1 MWDRR
6 TFMRAAGAGFAA
18 GLLPAGA
25 EALER
30 AEAII
35 ASACLKPDGKFGV
48 VLMSETGRIISALD
62 LPDRGHDVTQCLA
75 TGRLVAFA
83 RQPGT
88 FAVVL
93 SRQGE
98 GLATIASAP
107 GRHFYGHGVFSPDG
121 RLLYATEND
130 FDNAA
135 GIVGVY
141 DATDGF
147 HRVGEFAS
155 GGVGPHDL
163 LLSADGRYLCVA
175 NGGIQTHPDFGRTKL
190 NLSSMQPNL
199 AWIDRDNGTVIA
211 VQGLPDVLHQ
221 LSLRHLAAGRDERI
235 WVGAQYEGPQDQIVP
250 LVGAASPEDG
260 FAFAHLPDPVT
271 VQLANYVASIAALPG
286 GGEIAVT
293 SPIGNIAVILDE
305 TGRLLSVKA
314 LKNVSGVAGT
324 RAGFALSTGDGV
336 FRANQQAAAVM
347 PGVEFDNHLFL
358 AG

>member
-6 TFMRAAGAGFAA
+6 AFIKAAGAGFAA
-18 GLLPAGA
+18 ALVPAGA

-30 AEAII
+30 AEGVI

-48 VLMSETGRIISALD
+48 VLMSETGRIIASLE
-62 LPDRGHDVTQCLA
+62 LPDRGHDVTQCLS

-98 GLATIASAP
+98 GLATIACAP

-141 DATDGF
+141 DATAGF

-163 LLSADGRYLCVA
+163 LFSADGRYLCVA
-175 NGGIQTHPDFGRTKL
+175 NGGIETHPDFGRAKL
-190 NLSSMQPNL
+190 NLASMQPNL
-199 AWIDRDNGTVIA
+199 AWIDRDNGMVIA
-211 VQGLPDVLHQ
+211 AQGLPDELHQ
-221 LSLRHLAAGRDERI
+221 LSLRHLAAGRDGRI

-250 LVGAASPEDG
+250 LVGAASPDDG
-260 FAFAHLPDPVT
+260 FAFAELPDPVT
-271 VQLANYVASIAALPG
+271 AQLANYVASIAALPG

-293 SPIGNIAVILDE
+293 SPIGNVAVILDE
-305 TGRLLSVKA
+305 SGKLISVRT

-336 FRANQQAAAVM
+336 FLANEGAAPIM
-347 PGVEFDNHLFL
+347 PGVEFDNHLLL